1 VAHATAGFPAPAVPV
16 LTRKR
21 FDLRQSL
28 KIMQITNQPMAKLV
42 VLSEGLT
49 GLSFELKAEKTTVGR
64 AEDNNFQITEA
75 SVSSHHCEILQKAS
89 DLFVRD
95 LKSTNGTYVNGEQ
108 VTEATLKPGQIL
120 RLGQV
125 EMRLETGAG
134 LAPAKKPLD
143 KTMVIPQGVKV
154 QELDQANRPLVE
166 ANTAFVKKSNKTNLI
181 FVVIGVVLG
190 IVIVIAI
197 FIAWKMLKG

>member
-1 VAHATAGFPAPAVPV
+1 
-16 LTRKR
+16 
-21 FDLRQSL
+21 
-28 KIMQITNQPMAKLV
+28 MQITNQPMAKLV

-49 GLSFELKAEKTTVGR
+49 GLSFELKGEKTTMGR
-64 AEDNNFQITEA
+64 AEDNNFQIAEA
-75 SVSSHHCEILQKAS
+75 SVSSHHCELLRKGS
-89 DLFVRD
+89 DLLVRD

-125 EMRLETGAG
+125 EMRLETGTG

>member
-1 VAHATAGFPAPAVPV
+1 MP
-16 LTRKR
+16 
-21 FDLRQSL
+21 
-28 KIMQITNQPMAKLV
+28 ITNQPMAKLV

-49 GLSFELKAEKTTVGR
+49 GLSFELKAERTTVGR
-64 AEDNNFQITEA
+64 ADDNNYQIAEA
-75 SVSSHHCEILQKAS
+75 SVSSHHCEILQKGS

-95 LKSTNGTYVNGEQ
+95 LKSTNGTYINGEQ
-108 VTEATLKPGQIL
+108 VTEAALKPGQIL

-125 EMRLETGAG
+125 EMRLETGVG
-134 LAPAKKPLD
+134 VAPAKKPLD

-154 QELDQANRPLVE
+154 QELDQASRPLVE

-190 IVIVIAI
+190 VVIVISI
-197 FIAWKMLKG
+197 IIATKMLKGESGGPVP

>member
-1 VAHATAGFPAPAVPV
+1 
-16 LTRKR
+16 LTC
-21 FDLRQSL
+21 
-28 KIMQITNQPMAKLV
+28 
-42 VLSEGLT
+42 
-49 GLSFELKAEKTTVGR
+49 ELKAVRTAVGR
-64 AEDNNFQITEA
+64 AEDNDFQIAEA
-75 SVSSHHCEILQKAS
+75 SVSSHHCEVLQKGS

-108 VTEATLKPGQIL
+108 VTEAALKPGQIL

-134 LAPAKKPLD
+134 MAPAKKPLD

-166 ANTAFVKKSNKTNLI
+166 ANTAFIKKSNKTNLL
-181 FVVIGVVLG
+181 FVIIGVVLG
-190 IVIVIAI
+190 MVIVGCVIFAI
-197 FIAWKMLKG
+197 HVLRKEPGAPGPGATPPPVAPSR